1 MKLMPT
7 GTPPLTRPTGGV
19 PRGTED
25 GRRERDSRLLGY
37 TCTGL
42 APHPFGYPLT
52 PFGYPNRF
60 EYERTGYLA

>member
-25 GRRERDSRLLGY
+25 GRERDSRLLGY
-37 TCTGL
+37 WFGPS
-42 APHPFGYPLT
+42 AHPFGYP
-52 PFGYPNRF
+52 NQF